1 MGGVT
6 LTNFRIVTHFVLAPK
21 NLVLLFGHDMYC
33 FVSELI
39 ILVSFVDFLSRYL
52 VKFQPNINLN
62 QFCGNLHD

>member
-39 ILVSFVDFLSRYL
+39 ILVSFCRFFEQIFSQIPTEY
-52 VKFQPNINLN
+52 
-62 QFCGNLHD
+62 